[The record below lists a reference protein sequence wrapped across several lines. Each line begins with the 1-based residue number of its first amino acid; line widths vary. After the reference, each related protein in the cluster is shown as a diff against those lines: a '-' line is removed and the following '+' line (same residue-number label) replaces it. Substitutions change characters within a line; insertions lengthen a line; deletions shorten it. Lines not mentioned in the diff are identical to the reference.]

1 MPKAR
6 ENAGYQVV
14 IGFFFF
20 FFANYRLRKRR
31 KFSGTIRE
39 QSKAKPMRS
48 RITFDTQLKVAK
60 LLNVLG

>member
-14 IGFFFF
+14 IGFFFL
-20 FFANYRLRKRR
+20 FATYRLRKRR

-48 RITFDTQLKVAK
+48 RITFDSQLKVAK

>member
-14 IGFFFF
+14 VGVF
-20 FFANYRLRKRR
+20 FFATYRLRKRR

-48 RITFDTQLKVAK
+48 RITFDTKLKVAK

>member
-20 FFANYRLRKRR
+20 FATYRFRKRR